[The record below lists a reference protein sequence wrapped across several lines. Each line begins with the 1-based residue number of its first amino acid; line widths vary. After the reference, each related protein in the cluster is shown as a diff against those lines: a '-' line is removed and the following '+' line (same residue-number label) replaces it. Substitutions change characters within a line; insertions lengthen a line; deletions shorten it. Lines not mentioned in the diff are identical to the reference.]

1 LKNVFKLWPGFLTE
15 FLFVHILFNPNMYQI
30 ISEQSIY
37 QYFGDDD
44 PDMIREMIQIIIET
58 NIKDLKELGSFY
70 KDGDFETIKK
80 RCHKAKPSMSY
91 IGAVKTRKILEEI
104 ETNLENSAS
113 LNDSLQ
119 EHIRLIESE
128 LNAFVSAIN

>member
-1 LKNVFKLWPGFLTE
+1 MGICSSFQIHFIPV
-15 FLFVHILFNPNMYQI
+15 MYQL

-44 PDMIREMIQIIIET
+44 PEMVQEMIQIILET
-58 NIKDLKELGSFY
+58 NINDLKELGSY
-70 KDGDFETIKK
+70 YDSGDFATVKK

-104 ETNLENSAS
+104 ESDLENSQP
-113 LNDSLQ
+113 LNEKLQ
-119 EHIRLIESE
+119 NQLTVIESE
-128 LNAFVSAIN
+128 LKTFLSKF

>member
-1 LKNVFKLWPGFLTE
+1 MGICSSFQI
-15 FLFVHILFNPNMYQI
+15 HFNPVMYQL

-44 PDMIREMIQIIIET
+44 PEMVQEMIQIILET
-58 NIKDLKELGSFY
+58 NINDLKQLGSY
-70 KDGDFETIKK
+70 YDSGDFATIKK

-104 ETNLENSAS
+104 ESNLENSQA
-113 LNDSLQ
+113 LNENLQ
-119 EHIRLIESE
+119 SQLSIIESE
-128 LNAFVSAIN
+128 LKTFLSKF